1 MALTVTT
8 PNEFL
13 GEIIADLHARKC
25 QIVNISAEERIT
37 LVEAHAP
44 LTKMFGYSTDIR
56 SLSQGRAS
64 FTMFLSHY
72 DNIENE

>member
-1 MALTVTT
+1 
-8 PNEFL
+8 
-13 GEIIADLHARKC
+13 
-25 QIVNISAEERIT
+25 